1 MFPVFDWFYP
11 FSFEEGGGDKVIED
25 FNLAEVVVIFRVKLD
40 WDKVGNDLICSVSDI
55 SS

>member
-11 FSFEEGGGDKVIED
+11 FSFEEGGGDEVIED
-25 FNLAEVVVIFRVKLD
+25 FNLAEVVVIFGVKLD
-40 WDKVGNDLICSVSDI
+40 RDKVGDDLICSVSDI